1 MDKGRHRRPAIPE
14 ADQPVALVV
23 ESPVSAGE
31 YLDVLEQQVGLR
43 WILTNHFE
51 VFRLILERAPEP
63 VQLVVLDFRHNLT
76 DKLKFYMQLVRVD
89 AESRIPAL
97 LLPSVDTLEQAKRMV
112 ERPGDQIVTRPFT
125 TVDLQAAMGAM
136 MRRSRRQHRELR
148 IWLMLEE
155 RMVEGRT
162 IDLSSSGLG
171 AVVPDPILF
180 AKVRIRIFAPSGGVS
195 VDVEGHIRRKQ
206 RLAEGGYQLGIQFLR
221 VLDGDPGAFGLAA
234 GVDLGGLPRG

>member
-1 MDKGRHRRPAIPE
+1 MDTGRQRRPKVTDAE
-14 ADQPVALVV
+14 QPVALVI
-23 ESPVSAGE
+23 EAPASAGE

-51 VFRLILERAPEP
+51 TFRLILERAPEP

-76 DKLKFYMQLVRVD
+76 DKLKFYMQLTRID
-89 AESRIPAL
+89 TESRIPAL
-97 LLPSVDTLEQAKRMV
+97 LLPSVDTLEQAKRMI
-112 ERPGDQIVTRPFT
+112 ERPVDQIVVRPFT

-171 AVVPDPILF
+171 AIVPDPILF
-180 AKVRIRIFAPSGGVS
+180 AKVRLRIFAPSGGAT
-195 VDVEGHIRRKQ
+195 VDIEGHIRRKQ
-206 RLAEGGYQLGIQFLR
+206 RLSEGGYQLGIQFLR
-221 VLDGDPGAFGLAA
+221 LLEGDPADFGLAA
-234 GVDLGGLPRG
+234 GVDLSGLPHG

>member
-1 MDKGRHRRPAIPE
+1 MERARTQRTKTSE
-14 ADQPVALVV
+14 AEQPVALVV
-23 ESPVSAGE
+23 EAPASAGE

-51 VFRLILERAPEP
+51 TFRLILERASDP
-63 VQLVVLDFRHNLT
+63 VQLVVLDFRSGLT
-76 DKLKFYMQLVRVD
+76 EKLKFYMQLVRSD
-89 AESRIPAL
+89 PESRIPAL
-97 LLPSVDTLEQAKRMV
+97 LLPSVDTREQAVRMV
-112 ERPGDQIVTRPFT
+112 ERPIDQVIVRPFA

-162 IDLSSSGLG
+162 TDLSSSGLG

-180 AKVRIRIFAPSGGVS
+180 AKVRLRLFAPAGGVS
-195 VDVEGHIRRKQ
+195 IDIEGHIRRKQ
-206 RLAEGGYQLGIQFLR
+206 RLSEGGYQLGIQFLR
-221 VLDGDPGAFGLAA
+221 VLEGDPAAFGKAA
-234 GVDLGGLPRG
+234 GVDLGALPRG